1 MIDLLNYSLLNN
13 NTFGID
19 ESCRRYIQFDTRE
32 ECIEVVKSL
41 TDADQPLL
49 LIGGGSN
56 LLLTGPFN
64 GTVLRSNIKG
74 IRQSDSTKDPN
85 VVFVICGSGE
95 TWDDVVEYCVSNN
108 LYGIEN
114 LSIIPGDVGASAVQ
128 NIGAY
133 GCEAKDAIEV
143 VACIEIATGEIRCF
157 MNEDLQYSYRNSRF
171 KTDLKDKYIITHVIY
186 RLSRT
191 FTPHV
196 EYGNIQTELEKR
208 GITNPT
214 ARDIRNVIID
224 IRNAKL
230 PDPNVEGNAGS
241 FFMNPIITRE
251 QFNALLEANPQ
262 MPHYYV
268 DEDHEKVPAGWLIDQ
283 CGWKGKTLGKAG
295 VHDKQALVLV
305 NRGGAKGKDIVEL
318 CHAIQKDVKEKFG
331 IEIKPEV
338 NFNPPLPSPREGDLV

>member
-1 MIDLLNYSLLNN
+1 MGVGLFMIDIRNYSLLNN

-19 ESCRRYIQFDTRE
+19 ETCRRYIQFDTRD

-41 TDADQPLL
+41 TDADRPLL
-49 LIGGGSN
+49 IIGGGSN
-56 LLLTGPFN
+56 LLLTGPFE

-74 IRQSDSTKDPN
+74 IEHSESTKDPN
-85 VVFVICGSGE
+85 VVFVFAGSGE
-95 TWDDVVEYCVSNN
+95 TWDDVVEYCVAND
-108 LYGIEN
+108 LYGVEN

-133 GCEAKDAIEV
+133 GCEAKDAI
-143 VACIEIATGEIRCF
+143 VAVMCIEIATGEICGF
-157 MNEDLQYSYRNSRF
+157 MNEDLQYGYRHSRF

-191 FTPHV
+191 FTLHAD
-196 EYGNIQTELEKR
+196 YGNIRCELEKR

-214 ARDIRNVIID
+214 ARDIRDIIID

-230 PDPNVEGNAGS
+230 PDPKVEGNAGS
-241 FFMNPIITRE
+241 FFMNPVIPRSRFE
-251 QFNALLEANPQ
+251 ALLEQYPQ

-268 DEDHEKVPAGWLIDQ
+268 DADNEKVPAGWLIDQ

-305 NRGGAKGKDIVEL
+305 NRGGAKGADIVAL
-318 CHAIQKDVKEKFG
+318 CDTIRKDVKEKFG
-331 IEIKPEV
+331 IDIRPEV
-338 NFNPPLPSPREGDLV
+338 NFV

>member
-1 MIDLLNYSLLNN
+1 MLDLLNYSLLNN

-19 ESCRRYIQFDTRE
+19 ETCRRYIQFDTLD
-32 ECIEVVKSL
+32 ECISVVKSL
-41 TDADQPLL
+41 TDSDRPLL
-49 LIGGGSN
+49 IIGGGSN
-56 LLLTGPFN
+56 LLLTGPFD

-74 IRQSDSTKDPN
+74 IHQLSHTTDDD
-85 VVFVICGSGE
+85 VVAVVAGSGE

-108 LYGIEN
+108 LYGAEN

-133 GCEAKDAIEV
+133 GREAKDIILAVEAV
-143 VACIEIATGEIRCF
+143 EIATGETCVF
-157 MNEDLQYSYRNSRF
+157 ENKDLQYGYRQSRF
-171 KTDLKDKYIITHVIY
+171 KTDLKDKYIITNVIY

-191 FTPHV
+191 FTLHAD
-196 EYGNIQTELEKR
+196 YGNIRSELDKR

-230 PDPNVEGNAGS
+230 PDPKVEGNAGS
-241 FFMNPIITRE
+241 FFMNPIIPRE
-251 QFNALLEANPQ
+251 QFNALLEAYPE

-268 DEDHEKVPAGWLIDQ
+268 DAEREKVPAGWLIDQ

-295 VHDKQALVLV
+295 VHKNQALVLV
-305 NRGGAKGKDIVEL
+305 NRGGAKGKDIVTL
-318 CHAIQKDVKEKFG
+318 CRAIQNDVKEKFG

-338 NFNPPLPSPREGDLV
+338 NFR

>member
-1 MIDLLNYSLLNN
+1 MIDIKNYSLLNN

-19 ESCRRYIQFDTRE
+19 ETCRRYIQFDTRE
-32 ECIEVVKSL
+32 ECVEVVKSL
-41 TDADQPLL
+41 TDADRPLL
-49 LIGGGSN
+49 IVGGGSN
-56 LLLTGPFN
+56 LLLTGPFD

-74 IRQSDSTKDPN
+74 IRHSESTNDPN
-85 VVFVICGSGE
+85 VVHVIAGSGE
-95 TWDDVVEYCVSNN
+95 TWDDVVEYCVSNG

-133 GCEAKDAIEV
+133 GCEAKDAIV
-143 VACIEIATGEIRCF
+143 VVSCIEIATGEIRCF
-157 MNEDLQYSYRNSRF
+157 MNEDLQYGYRQSRF
-171 KTDLKDKYIITHVIY
+171 KTDLKDKYIITYVVY
-186 RLSRT
+186 QLSRT
-191 FTPHV
+191 FTAHA
-196 EYGNIQTELEKR
+196 EYGNIRTELEKR

-230 PDPNVEGNAGS
+230 PDPKVEGNAGS
-241 FFMNPIITRE
+241 FFMNPVLCRKDFE
-251 QFNALLEANPQ
+251 RLLEAYPD

-295 VHDKQALVLV
+295 VHKNQALVLV
-305 NRGGAKGKDIVEL
+305 NRGGAKGKDIVTL
-318 CHAIQKDVKEKFG
+318 CRAIQADVKEKFG
-331 IEIKPEV
+331 VEIKPEV
-338 NFNPPLPSPREGDLV
+338 NFV